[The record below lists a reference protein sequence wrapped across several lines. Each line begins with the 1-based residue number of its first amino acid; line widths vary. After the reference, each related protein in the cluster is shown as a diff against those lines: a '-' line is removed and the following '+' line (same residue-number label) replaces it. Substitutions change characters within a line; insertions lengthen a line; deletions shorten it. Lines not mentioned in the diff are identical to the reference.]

1 MSSGVATWW
10 ALLSAVAVLNIS
22 AWLLAAA
29 TNKGRQ
35 ASRLQLLLSAGYVF
49 GCAFRSFLP
58 VFDVPRLCLVDTPL
72 SSVLVGR
79 SVATI
84 AELCFAAQ
92 WALWLHES
100 SRAVQ
105 SGVARIASQA
115 ILPLIFVA
123 EICSWI
129 AVLTT
134 ANLGHVFENSLWGIC
149 AVLVVV
155 GLLAIAPRIHP
166 SNRPLVATWCI
177 GGIAYIAFM
186 FIADVPMYWSRWIAD
201 EASGR
206 DYLTFTQ
213 GVADAS
219 ACKLVS
225 FRWEDWKNE
234 VAWMSLYFSVG
245 VWVSLS
251 LVWAPVP
258 ARKDGLSTRQ
268 MGARKPAAGSP

>member
-10 ALLSAVAVLNIS
+10 ALLSAVAVINIS
-22 AWLLAAA
+22 AWLRAAA
-29 TNKGRQ
+29 TNRRRQ
-35 ASRLQLLLSAGYVF
+35 TSRLQLLLCAGYVF

-58 VFDVPRLCLVDTPL
+58 VFDIPRICLADTWL

-92 WALWLHES
+92 WAVWLHES
-100 SRAVQ
+100 ARVVQ
-105 SGVARIASQA
+105 NEFARIASRL
-115 ILPLIFVA
+115 IVPLILIA
-123 EICSWI
+123 EICSWF

-134 ANLGHVFENSLWGIC
+134 ANLGHVFENSLWGIS
-149 AVLVVV
+149 AVLVVGALLV
-155 GLLAIAPRIHP
+155 MTPRIPARLRPLLA
-166 SNRPLVATWCI
+166 TWSI

-186 FIADVPMYWSRWIAD
+186 FIADVPMYWARWVAD
-201 EASGR
+201 EAGGR
-206 DYLTFTQ
+206 SYLSLAQ

-225 FRWEDWKNE
+225 FQWQDWKHE

-251 LVWAPVP
+251 LVFIPTPGAVPTSIPRATPAPSRLFP
-258 ARKDGLSTRQ
+258 
-268 MGARKPAAGSP
+268 